1 MYTPNRLVYTLKPFK
16 RSASTHMKVT
26 EHVKKK
32 SEKTFEVCESEN
44 SSTCTKY
51 IVTSV
56 HVWKTTKKKDNQ
68 NHVCILLHREAL
80 SVIRCVLL
88 QAYSY

>member
-1 MYTPNRLVYTLKPFK
+1 MNPRENDQRHRKKESKKPLK
-16 RSASTHMKVT
+16 
-26 EHVKKK
+26 HV
-32 SEKTFEVCESEN
+32 ESEN
-44 SSTCTKY
+44 SSSCTKY

-56 HVWKTTKKKDNQ
+56 HVWENHKQKKQDSQ

-80 SVIRCVLL
+80 SVIHCVLL